1 MFRRTAMAA
10 MTATFVLLSSS
21 TLSADEYP
29 SKPIKV
35 IVPNG
40 AGGSTDIVSR
50 LVAQAYTRELG
61 TELAI
66 VNMGGG
72 GTSIGA
78 MEAASSKAD
87 GYTLLSTHEAFLTSS
102 ALGVNTMGPGSVRPV
117 AQVAKEVIVLA
128 VQKDS
133 DMKTLEDFYTAAG
146 KDHSGESLNI
156 GVSPGAANHF
166 FSLNVL
172 SAIEHDVT
180 FVPTGGGASTL
191 KALMGGTIDAGTFAV
206 SESIEAIRSG
216 DVVPIAL
223 YNSERHPD
231 LPATPTA
238 SELGYDI
245 NVSLHYVWYAPA
257 ATPDDVVS
265 VLADAMSRT
274 VSAEAFQNGLVERS
288 ITPALMTGSELEE
301 ALDTRYAEVE
311 NLAIKYVVG
320 Q

>member
-1 MFRRTAMAA
+1 MFRKSLMAA
-10 MTATFVLLSSS
+10 LTASLL
-21 TLSADEYP
+21 LFNASAVSAADYP

-50 LVAQAYTRELG
+50 LVAQAYTSELG

-78 MEAASSKAD
+78 MEAAGSKAD

-102 ALGVNTMGPGSVRPV
+102 ALGVNTMGPSSVRPI

-128 VQKDS
+128 VQKGSEMTSLDQ
-133 DMKTLEDFYTAAG
+133 FYAAAKKG
-146 KDHSGESLNI
+146 HTGDSLNI
-156 GVSPGAANHF
+156 GISPGAANHF
-166 FSLNVL
+166 FSLSVL
-172 SAIEHDVT
+172 SAIDHDVT

-191 KALMGGTIDAGTFAV
+191 KALMGGTINAGTFAV

-216 DVVPIAL
+216 DVVPVAL
-223 YNSERHPD
+223 FNDERHPD
-231 LPATPTA
+231 LPDTPTA

-245 NVSLHYVWYAPA
+245 NVGLHYVWYAPVE
-257 ATPDDVVS
+257 TPDDVVS
-265 VLADAMSRT
+265 ILADAMTRT
-274 VSAEAFQNGLVERS
+274 VSDEAFEKSLVERS
-288 ITPALMTGSELEE
+288 ITPALMTGSELAE
-301 ALDTRYAEVE
+301 ALDSRYAQVE
-311 NLAIKYVVG
+311 ELAIKYVVG